1 MSLLNAFVA
10 VLSGYTHVVYLFYS
24 FLLTYLICY
33 IEYLSS
39 NTHPLKNGITINRSK
54 IDEMTE
60 RLKHCE
66 SDADVVDDIQEPME
80 KALCNLGL
88 LENQT

>member
-1 MSLLNAFVA
+1 MSPLHAFVA
-10 VLSGYTHVVYLFYS
+10 VLSGYTHVVYLFFS
-24 FLLTYLICY
+24 FHLEYHTCY
-33 IEYLSS
+33 HDDSQSVRHSLERGISS
-39 NTHPLKNGITINRSK
+39 LEFKGRET
-54 IDEMTE
+54 TE

-66 SDADVVDDIQEPME
+66 SNADVVDDIQEPKE